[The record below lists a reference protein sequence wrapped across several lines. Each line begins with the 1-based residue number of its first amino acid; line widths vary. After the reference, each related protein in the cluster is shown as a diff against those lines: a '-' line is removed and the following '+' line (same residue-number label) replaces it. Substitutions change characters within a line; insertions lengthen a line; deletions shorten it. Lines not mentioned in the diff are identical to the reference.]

1 MARKQISKFVEPSD
15 LAGEWSDCRGMY
27 FWHHKTP
34 VAMKRVIEKTTGT
47 QLRRDTAETAQLSY
61 GGATRGGGE
70 LQAIWLRFEAVIDA
84 RKLYSLVVK
93 RTAPRRWVSKASFTR
108 DARQTFAS
116 WCCKFE
122 VPSGD
127 IPWANASTSL
137 FEELK
142 RMSIALEA
150 GPADRAAHTPPE
162 GPSHPGITQ
171 APHREKIFFTAHKEA
186 GTRVFFDAQAVAESP
201 AQQVRDGTEP
211 SCLDDFFDW
220 TRRQDVQAPGLHPS
234 TDGSEA
240 DSWKRIV
247 HQLVARNA

>member
-1 MARKQISKFVEPSD
+1 MMSRKPINKFVEPSD

-34 VAMKRVIEKTTGT
+34 VAMKHVIEKTAGT
-47 QLRRDTAETAQLSY
+47 RLRRDTAETARLSY

-70 LQAIWLRFEAVIDA
+70 LQAIWLRFEAVVDA

-93 RTAPRRWVSKASFTR
+93 RTAPRRWVSRASFTR

-122 VPSGD
+122 VPSEE
-127 IPWANASTSL
+127 IRWADASTPL

-150 GPADRAAHTPPE
+150 GAADMAAPADGT
-162 GPSHPGITQ
+162 SHPGAPQ
-171 APHREKIFFTAHKEA
+171 APRREKIFFTAHKEA
-186 GTRVFFDAQAVAESP
+186 GMRVFFDAQAQVP
-201 AQQVRDGTEP
+201 AQQAQDGAVP
-211 SCLDDFFDW
+211 ACLDDFFDW
-220 TRRQDVQAPGLHPS
+220 SLRQDMQTQGLAHS
-234 TDGSEA
+234 KGGSEA
-240 DSWKRIV
+240 DSWSRIV

>member
-1 MARKQISKFVEPSD
+1 MMAKKQSTKFVEPSD

-34 VAMKRVIEKTTGT
+34 EAMKRVIEKTAGT
-47 QLRRDTAETAQLSY
+47 QLRRDTAETTRLSY

-70 LQAIWLRFEAVIDA
+70 LQAIWLRFEAVVDS

-93 RTAPRRWVSKASFTR
+93 RTAPRRWVTRASFTK

-122 VPSGD
+122 VPSQD
-127 IPWANASTSL
+127 IPWADASPEL
-137 FEELK
+137 FEELM

-150 GPADRAAHTPPE
+150 SKADAAAHTPAGGLSPQ
-162 GPSHPGITQ
+162 GTPQTPC
-171 APHREKIFFTAHKEA
+171 REKVFFTAHKEA
-186 GTRVFFDAQAVAESP
+186 GMRIFFDAQAP
-201 AQQVRDGTEP
+201 AQPQDSAVMA
-211 SCLDDFFDW
+211 CLDNFFEW
-220 TRRQDVQAPGLHPS
+220 NRRQDPQSHEPAASKG
-234 TDGSEA
+234 DSEA